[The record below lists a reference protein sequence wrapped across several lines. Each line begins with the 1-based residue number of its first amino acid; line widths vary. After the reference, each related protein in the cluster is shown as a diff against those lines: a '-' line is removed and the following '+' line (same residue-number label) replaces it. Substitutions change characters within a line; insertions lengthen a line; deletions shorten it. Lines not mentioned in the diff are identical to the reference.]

1 MTHSP
6 VNAMSSLSTSS
17 SDNKLLLQRIFEQ
30 LAVGNG
36 RPLVDAMADDFCW
49 TITGSSAWS
58 GSWRG
63 KPAVRERL
71 LAPLFAQFEGTY
83 TNTAE
88 RFIAEGEHVVVLCR
102 GRVDTRAGQPY
113 DNSYCFVFKL
123 AGGQL
128 KEVVEYLDTALVDAV
143 LAPPPVAA

>member
-17 SDNKLLLQRIFEQ
+17 SDNKLLLQRIFDQ
-30 LAVGNG
+30 LALGNG

>member
-1 MTHSP
+1 MTHSTP
-6 VNAMSSLSTSS
+6 VTMST
-17 SDNKLLLQRIFEQ
+17 SDNKLLLQHIFDQ

-49 TITGSSAWS
+49 TLTGSSAWS
-58 GSWRG
+58 GTWRG
-63 KPAVRERL
+63 KAAVREKL

-88 RFIAEGEHVVVLCR
+88 RFIAEGEHVVVQCR
-102 GRVDTRAGQPY
+102 GRVGTQAGQRY
-113 DNSYCFVFKL
+113 DNTYCFVFRL

-143 LAPPPVAA
+143 LAPPPA